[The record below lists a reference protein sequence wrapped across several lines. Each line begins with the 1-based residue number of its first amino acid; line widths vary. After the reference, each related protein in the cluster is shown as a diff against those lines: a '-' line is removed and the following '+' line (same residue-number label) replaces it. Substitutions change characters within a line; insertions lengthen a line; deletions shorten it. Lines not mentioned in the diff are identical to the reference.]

1 MTEQPLPLPQTQ
13 NRDLRFG
20 RLEGLAEQFV
30 EQSRETNVRLGRMEQ
45 TIAEQGRRIN
55 EQGRDLRQEI
65 AAQGQQTN
73 ARFDRMEQTI
83 DEQGSELRQAI
94 DKQGSRIDE
103 QGSELR
109 QEIAAQGQ
117 QTNARFDRM
126 EQAIDKQRHRIDV
139 LTRWLVGMQI
149 ASLVALGTLILV
161 RLP

>member
-13 NRDLRFG
+13 DRDLRLG
-20 RLEGLAEQFV
+20 RLEGLADQFV

-45 TIAEQGRRIN
+45 TIAEQGRRID

-65 AAQGQQTN
+65 AEQGQQTN

-83 DEQGSELRQAI
+83 DEQGR
-94 DKQGSRIDE
+94 D
-103 QGSELR
+103 LR

-139 LTRWLVGMQI
+139 LTRWLVGMQV

>member
-1 MTEQPLPLPQTQ
+1 MTEQPLPLTQPQ
-13 NRDLRFG
+13 NRDLRLG

-30 EQSRETNVRLGRMEQ
+30 EQSRETNGRLGRMEQ
-45 TIAEQGRRIN
+45 TIAEQGR
-55 EQGRDLRQEI
+55 
-65 AAQGQQTN
+65 
-73 ARFDRMEQTI
+73 
-83 DEQGSELRQAI
+83 ELRQAI
-94 DKQGSRIDE
+94 DAQGIRIDEQGRRIDE

-109 QEIAAQGQ
+109 QEIAAQGE

-126 EQAIDKQRHRIDV
+126 EQAIDKQGHRIDV

>member
-13 NRDLRFG
+13 NRDLRLG

-45 TIAEQGRRIN
+45 TIAEQGSR
-55 EQGRDLRQEI
+55 
-65 AAQGQQTN
+65 
-73 ARFDRMEQTI
+73 I
-83 DEQGSELRQAI
+83 DEQGRELRQAI
-94 DKQGSRIDE
+94 AEQGNRIDA

-109 QEIAAQGQ
+109 QEIAAQG
-117 QTNARFDRM
+117 R
-126 EQAIDKQRHRIDV
+126 RIDAQGRRIET

>member
-1 MTEQPLPLPQTQ
+1 MTEQPLPLTQTQ
-13 NRDLRFG
+13 DRDLRLG
-20 RLEGLAEQFV
+20 RLEGLADQFV

-45 TIAEQGRRIN
+45 TIAEQGR
-55 EQGRDLRQEI
+55 
-65 AAQGQQTN
+65 
-73 ARFDRMEQTI
+73 
-83 DEQGSELRQAI
+83 ELRQAIDAQGIRI

-109 QEIAAQGQ
+109 QEIAAQGEQ
-117 QTNARFDRM
+117 ANARFDRI
-126 EQAIDKQRHRIDV
+126 EQAIDKQGHRIDV

>member
-13 NRDLRFG
+13 NRDLRLG

-45 TIAEQGRRIN
+45 TIAEQGSRIDA
-55 EQGRDLRQEI
+55 QGRDLRQEI

-83 DEQGSELRQAI
+83 DEQGR
-94 DKQGSRIDE
+94 D
-103 QGSELR
+103 LR
-109 QEIAAQGQ
+109 QEIAVQS
-117 QTNARFDRM
+117 R
-126 EQAIDKQRHRIDV
+126 RIDV
-139 LTRWLVGMQI
+139 LTRWLVGMQV